1 MEGFLV
7 ILAFVALFVLGFPV
21 VLAIGIPCIVYI
33 FAKGLPVDLIAQ
45 RTLYALDSF
54 PLVAVPVFL
63 FVGSLMNSAG
73 ISRYIYQ
80 FADTAVGRLPGGLA
94 QVNIFGSLIFAGMS
108 GSALA
113 DIGGIGRIEI
123 DAMKQQGIL
132 KPFAA
137 AVTSSS
143 AIVGPIFPPSIPLII
158 YGTVTGVSVIQLLL
172 GGILP
177 GLLCVAMLML
187 MTGWLAMRRNYP
199 RTERWP
205 TRAELWRDFKP
216 AFPAIAA
223 PLILIAGMLL
233 GLLHADR
240 DRVGDGALCGPHQQ
254 PVLSRADDE
263 GRARRGVRDDPR
275 LGRHPADRRGRRAVR
290 LDPVGRA
297 GTADA
302 DRRGC
307 SRSRPIPYVLLL
319 IVNVLLLVV
328 GMFLDSTTAILV
340 IAPII
345 AKPLVMA
352 GVDPVH
358 LGMVVVF
365 NLMIGLLTPPMGL
378 ALFLVGDIA
387 KVTMKDVLKEMMP
400 YYVPLVVTLLLITY
414 VPVDHDVDS
423 AAAVGNSVNWQNQLR
438 VSNVSTP

>member
-1 MEGFLV
+1 MEGFIV
-7 ILAFVALFVLGFPV
+7 VLAFVALFVLGFPV

-33 FAKGLPVDLIAQ
+33 LAKGLPVDLIAQ
-45 RTLYALDSF
+45 RALYALDSF

-80 FADTAVGRLPGGLA
+80 FADTAAGRLPGGLA

-123 DAMKQQGIL
+123 DAMKKKGFS
-132 KPFAA
+132 PAFAA

-177 GLLCVAMLML
+177 GLVCVAMLML
-187 MTGWLAMRRNYP
+187 MTGWLAVRRRYP
-199 RTERWP
+199 RAARWP
-205 TRAELWRDFKP
+205 TWGELWRDFKP
-216 AFPAIAA
+216 AAPAIAA
-223 PLILIAGMLL
+223 PVILIVGMLL
-233 GLLHADR
+233 GYFTPTEIASVTVLYAVLISSLFYRELTLKGLLDAAFETIR
-240 DRVGDGALCGPHQQ
+240 ASAGILLIVAVAALFGWI
-254 PVLSRADDE
+254 LSVE
-263 GRARRGVRDDPR
+263 QVPQILTGWM
-275 LGRHPADRRGRRAVR
+275 LGIS
-290 LDPVGRA
+290 
-297 GTADA
+297 TN
-302 DRRGC
+302 
-307 SRSRPIPYVLLL
+307 PYVLLG
-319 IVNVLLLVV
+319 IVNILLLVV

-387 KVTMKDVLKEMMP
+387 RVTMKDVLREMAP

-414 VPVDHDVDS
+414 VPWITTWIPR
-423 AAAVGNSVNWQNQLR
+423 AALGS
-438 VSNVSTP
+438 

>member
-1 MEGFLV
+1 MEGYLV
-7 ILAFVALFVLGFPV
+7 VLAFVVLFVLGFPV
-21 VLAIGIPCIVYI
+21 VLAIGIPSFIYV
-33 FAKGLPVDLIAQ
+33 FANGLPIDLIAQ

-73 ISRYIYQ
+73 ISRYIYK
-80 FADTAVGRLPGGLA
+80 FADTATGRLPGGLA
-94 QVNIFGSLIFAGMS
+94 QVNIFGSLVFSGMS

-123 DAMKQQGIL
+123 DAMRSKGFSV
-132 KPFAA
+132 PFAA

-199 RTERWP
+199 RSERWP
-205 TRAELWRDFKP
+205 TAREFWRDFKP
-216 AFPAIAA
+216 AAPAIAA
-223 PLILIAGMLL
+223 PLILIGGMLL
-233 GLLHADR
+233 GYFTPTEIAAVTVAYALLISSLFYRELTWSGVVSAAFETIR
-240 DRVGDGALCGPHQQ
+240 ASAGILLIVAVAALFGWI
-254 PVLSRADDE
+254 LSVE
-263 GRARRGVRDDPR
+263 MVPQHLTGVMLSISKD
-275 LGRHPADRRGRRAVR
+275 
-290 LDPVGRA
+290 
-297 GTADA
+297 
-302 DRRGC
+302 
-307 SRSRPIPYVLLL
+307 PYVLLL

-345 AKPLVMA
+345 AKPLVAA

-378 ALFLVGDIA
+378 ALYLVADIA
-387 KVTMKDVLKEMMP
+387 KVSMKDVLKQMVP
-400 YYVPLVVTLLLITY
+400 YYVPLAVTLLLITY
-414 VPVDHDVDS
+414 VP
-423 AAAVGNSVNWQNQLR
+423 ALTTWIPRMALGN
-438 VSNVSTP
+438 

>member
-7 ILAFVALFVLGFPV
+7 VLAFVALFVLGFPV

-33 FAKGLPVDLIAQ
+33 FANGLPIDLIAQ

-73 ISRYIYQ
+73 ISKYIYR
-80 FADTAVGRLPGGLA
+80 FADTAVGRMPGGLA

-123 DAMKQQGIL
+123 DAMREKGF
-132 KPFAA
+132 KPAFAA

-187 MTGWLAMRRNYP
+187 MTGWLAVRRGYP
-199 RTERWP
+199 RSPRWP
-205 TRAELWRDFKP
+205 KFSELWRDFKP
-216 AFPAIAA
+216 AFPAIVA
-223 PLILIAGMLL
+223 PVILIAGMLL
-233 GLLHADR
+233 GFFTPTEIASVTVAYAILISSLFYRELTVKGLLDAAFETIR
-240 DRVGDGALCGPHQQ
+240 ASAGILLIVAVAALFGWILSVEQVPQKLTG
-254 PVLSRADDE
+254 VL
-263 GRARRGVRDDPR
+263 
-275 LGRHPADRRGRRAVR
+275 LGISTNPN
-290 LDPVGRA
+290 
-297 GTADA
+297 
-302 DRRGC
+302 
-307 SRSRPIPYVLLL
+307 VLLL
-319 IVNVLLLVV
+319 IVNLLLIVV

-378 ALFLVGDIA
+378 ALFLVADIA
-387 KVTMKDVLKEMMP
+387 KVTMKDVLVEMMP
-400 YYVPLVVTLLLITY
+400 YYVPLIATLLIITY
-414 VPVDHDVDS
+414 VPGITTWLPTW
-423 AAAVGNSVNWQNQLR
+423 AL
-438 VSNVSTP
+438 SN

>member
-7 ILAFVALFVLGFPV
+7 ILSFVVLFVLGFPV
-21 VLAIGIPCIVYI
+21 VLAIGIPCVVYI
-33 FAKGLPVDLIAQ
+33 FANGLPIDLVAQ

-73 ISRYIYQ
+73 ISRYIYA
-80 FADTAVGRLPGGLA
+80 FADTAVGRMPGGLA

-123 DAMKQQGIL
+123 DAMRKKGFSV
-132 KPFAA
+132 PFAA

-172 GGILP
+172 GGIVP

-187 MTGWLAMRRNYP
+187 MTWWLAKRRGYP
-199 RTERWP
+199 RAARWP
-205 TRAELWRDFKP
+205 TRRELWRDFKP
-216 AFPAIAA
+216 AFPAIVA
-223 PLILIAGMLL
+223 PVILIAGML
-233 GLLHADR
+233 
-240 DRVGDGALCGPHQQ
+240 VGWFTPTEIASVTVLYAILISSLFYRELTWRG
-254 PVLSRADDE
+254 VLSAAYE
-263 GRARRGVRDDPR
+263 TILASAGILLIVAVAALFGWILSVELVPQKLTGIMLSISSDPN
-275 LGRHPADRRGRRAVR
+275 
-290 LDPVGRA
+290 
-297 GTADA
+297 
-302 DRRGC
+302 
-307 SRSRPIPYVLLL
+307 VLLL
-319 IVNVLLLVV
+319 LVNVLLILA

-340 IAPII
+340 IAPIL
-345 AKPLVMA
+345 AKPLVAA

-378 ALFLVGDIA
+378 ALFLVADIA
-387 KVTMKDVLKEMMP
+387 KVTMKDVLREMLP
-400 YYVPLVVTLLLITY
+400 YYVPLGITLLLITY
-414 VPVDHDVDS
+414 VPPITTWIPRM
-423 AAAVGNSVNWQNQLR
+423 ALG
-438 VSNVSTP
+438 P